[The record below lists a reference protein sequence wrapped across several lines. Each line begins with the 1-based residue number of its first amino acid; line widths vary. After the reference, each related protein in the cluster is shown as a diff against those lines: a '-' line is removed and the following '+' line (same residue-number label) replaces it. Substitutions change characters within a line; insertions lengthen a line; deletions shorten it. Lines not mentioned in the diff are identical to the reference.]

1 MWFNKKKE
9 KKYDRWKPEN
19 IDARMNEF
27 GYFYVEEPENA
38 IKLTADRNNLIL
50 FRLFEREDVEAKT
63 LTFNTVCEFR
73 ELFNNNAHVEVWKVN
88 IVDDSAMYYQGYL
101 NMLELDKTEQYI
113 KFSVTIFNG
122 DEGAHGKTNIKK
134 EYLVDMLTGFPEIT
148 KVDEEAYRLKNAY
161 NDEEIKQ
168 IIRNLI

>member
-9 KKYDRWKPEN
+9 NNYDRWKPEN

-27 GYFYVEEPENA
+27 GYVQVKEPENE
-38 IKLTADRNNLIL
+38 IKFTADRNNLII
-50 FRLFEREDVEAKT
+50 FRSLEREDIEAKT
-63 LTFNTVCEFR
+63 LTFNTVEEFR
-73 ELFNNNAHVEVWKVN
+73 ELFNNNSRVAVWKVN

-101 NMLELDKTEQYI
+101 NLLELHKMERYI
-113 KFSVTIFNG
+113 TFSIALFHG
-122 DEGAHGKTNIKK
+122 DEGVNGKTNIKK

-148 KVDEEAYRLKNAY
+148 KVDEEVYRLKNAY
-161 NDEEIKQ
+161 DDEEIKQ

>member
-9 KKYDRWKPEN
+9 NNYDRWKPEN
-19 IDARMNEF
+19 IDARMNEL
-27 GYFYVEEPENA
+27 GYVYVEEPENT

-50 FRLFEREDVEAKT
+50 FRSLEIEDVEAKT
-63 LTFNTVCEFR
+63 LTFNTVDEFG
-73 ELFNNNAHVEVWKVN
+73 ELFNNNTHVAVWKAN
-88 IVDDSAMYYQGYL
+88 IVDYSAMYYQGYL
-101 NMLELDKTEQYI
+101 NMLELDKTEQHI
-113 KFSVTIFNG
+113 TFSITLFHG
-122 DEGAHGKTNIKK
+122 DEGKHGKTNIKE

-148 KVDEEAYRLKNAY
+148 KVDKEVYRLKNAY